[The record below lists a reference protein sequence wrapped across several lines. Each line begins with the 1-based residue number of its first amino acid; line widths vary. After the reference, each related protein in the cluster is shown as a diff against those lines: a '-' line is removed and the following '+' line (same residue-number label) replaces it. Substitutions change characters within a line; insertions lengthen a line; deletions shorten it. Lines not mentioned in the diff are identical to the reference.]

1 MYYIRK
7 EHDQA
12 YRRVQL
18 DLDVKPGQYQ
28 PFTENTSKIEV
39 PASAV
44 LEVRRDDGTEE
55 VIPRP
60 ESEQK
65 KFLYSVSTSDPQCL
79 WIPSECP
86 AARLWVRPK
95 TDAETRYKV
104 PTPLK
109 QDQEQGK
116 QLLWLP
122 CGPEKVELCGD
133 RYFDAAYVLVRK

>member
-28 PFTENTSKIEV
+28 PFTESTSKIEV

-60 ESEQK
+60 ESEQRR
-65 KFLYSVSTSDPQCL
+65 FLYSVSTSDPQCFR
-79 WIPSECP
+79 IPAECP
-86 AARLWVRPK
+86 AAHLWVRSK
-95 TDAETRYKV
+95 TGGETMYKV
-104 PTPLK
+104 PAQLK
-109 QDQEQGK
+109 QEQEG

-122 CGPEKVELCGD
+122 CGPDRVELCGD

>member
-1 MYYIRK
+1 MYYVRK

-28 PFTENTSKIEV
+28 PFTESTSKIEV

-60 ESEQK
+60 ESERRR
-65 KFLYSVSTSDPQCL
+65 FLYAVSASDPQCL
-79 WIPSECP
+79 CISGECP
-86 AARLWVRPK
+86 TARLWARPK
-95 TDAETRYKV
+95 TSGETLYKV
-104 PTPLK
+104 PAPLK
-109 QDQEQGK
+109 QDQGM
-116 QLLWLP
+116 QLVWLP
-122 CGPEKVELCGD
+122 CGPERVELCGD
-133 RYFDAAYVLVRK
+133 RYFDAAYELVRK

>member
-1 MYYIRK
+1 MYYVRK

-39 PASAV
+39 SASAV

-60 ESEQK
+60 ESERRR
-65 KFLYSVSTSDPQCL
+65 FLYSVSASDPQCL
-79 WIPSECP
+79 CISGVCRRRAFGRGPRP
-86 AARLWVRPK
+86 AERRCIRSLR
-95 TDAETRYKV
+95 R
-104 PTPLK
+104 
-109 QDQEQGK
+109 
-116 QLLWLP
+116 
-122 CGPEKVELCGD
+122 
-133 RYFDAAYVLVRK
+133 